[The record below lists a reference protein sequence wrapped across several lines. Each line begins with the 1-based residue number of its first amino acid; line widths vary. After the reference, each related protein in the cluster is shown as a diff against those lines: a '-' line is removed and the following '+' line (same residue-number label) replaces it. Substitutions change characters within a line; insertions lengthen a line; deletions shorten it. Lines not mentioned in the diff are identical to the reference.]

1 MENSFIVSRVKAFK
15 EKYPQFKSQQDYI
28 VFTGMCIYYFYFT
41 SGDAFDPDQ
50 TLRSI
55 VDGANDG
62 GIDAVLNDPSS
73 EGNDLIIVQSKYYNV
88 ADVTQDKIVG
98 ELSKIADTVKRLDKY
113 KIEGLKQDMVSAYR
127 TAVSEMEDNGSKR
140 IVFFTSDEVPNK
152 KTKNSIL
159 KAVQGYFP
167 DFDVELNFCDD
178 IQAQIELSEN
188 GKTVVE
194 YDELDL
200 DEPDNALHY
209 EDSIIVNISAKS
221 LQDLQN
227 RRRSSLLGM
236 NLRYHIAGKNV
247 DDAIA
252 KTIKDDSAN
261 FWYKNNGIL
270 IVCDKYQCDG
280 TKLKLTNFS
289 IVNGGQTTY
298 KIGQCDLPDEDFYL
312 QCKVVKAKGATAEQ
326 SQDFVGK
333 IAEAT
338 NSQKPIKTKDLKAN
352 RPEQWKLKSALAD
365 IGFYYMPK
373 NGDKPSPAEKYPE
386 PYNSAKLEK
395 VGKVCLAGVLQM
407 PGSARSNSQKMY
419 DDQYY
424 YSIFGTGAVPQVIVD
439 LIKIDY
445 FYDKYSKSKKVE
457 AYTIETQQMIKN
469 GRTFVMACLLYAVKL
484 NAGCFT
490 NDEINDLISDTD
502 ELKRTLRKMD
512 GVSCVIANK
521 LDNEKD
527 VLEDIFGLIGDEVL
541 GYCFDLAT
549 RVAINTGKSVAPS
562 DYLKLDSNYY
572 KDIISRF
579 NTVYSTKK
587 AFKDTI
593 DKIILKA
600 E

>member
-1 MENSFIVSRVKAFK
+1 MESTFLVSRVKAFK
-15 EKYPQFKSQQDYI
+15 EKFPQFKSQQDYI

-50 TLRSI
+50 VLRSI

-73 EGNDLIIVQSKYYNV
+73 EGNDLILIQSKYYNA

-98 ELSKIADTVKRLDKY
+98 ELSKINETVKKLDKY
-113 KIEGLKQDMVSAYR
+113 KTEGFKADMVSAYR
-127 TAVSEMEDNGSKR
+127 NGISEMEDDGNKR
-140 IVFFTSDEVPNK
+140 IVFFTSDEIPSK

-159 KAVQGYFP
+159 KAVQSYFP
-167 DFDVELNFCDD
+167 DFDVELNFSDD
-178 IQAQIELSEN
+178 IQSQIELSEN

-209 EDSIIVNISAKS
+209 EDSIIVNVSAKS

-227 RRRSSLLGM
+227 RRRTSLLGM

-252 KTIKDDSAN
+252 KTIKDDSQN

-270 IVCDKYQCDG
+270 IVCDRYECDG

-312 QCKVVKAKGATAEQ
+312 QCKVVKTKGATAEQ
-326 SQDFVGK
+326 SQEFVGK

-373 NGDKPSPAEKYPE
+373 NGDKPNPAEKYPE
-386 PYNSAKLEK
+386 PYNSGKLEK
-395 VGKVCLAGVLQM
+395 IGKVCLAGVLQM

-424 YSIFGTGAVPQVIVD
+424 YSIFGPASVPQVIVD
-439 LIKIDY
+439 LVKIDY
-445 FYDKYSKSKKVE
+445 YYDKFSKSKKVE
-457 AYTIETQQMIKN
+457 AYSSATQSMIKN
-469 GRTFVMACLLYAVKL
+469 GRTFTMACLMYAVKI
-484 NAGCFT
+484 NAGAFS
-490 NDEINDLISDTD
+490 NDQILDLINDTD
-502 ELKRTLRKMD
+502 ELKKTLRKMD
-512 GVSCVIANK
+512 NVTCIIQNK

-527 VLEDIFGLIGDEVL
+527 VLDEIFGLIGDEVL
-541 GYCFDLAT
+541 GYCFD
-549 RVAINTGKSVAPS
+549 VASKVASASGKTIAPS
-562 DYLKLDSNYY
+562 DYLKSDSNYF
-572 KDIISRF
+572 KEIISRF
-579 NTVYSTKK
+579 STVYSTK
-587 AFKDTI
+587 ALFKKTI
-593 DKIILKA
+593 DQIIVKTY
-600 E
+600 